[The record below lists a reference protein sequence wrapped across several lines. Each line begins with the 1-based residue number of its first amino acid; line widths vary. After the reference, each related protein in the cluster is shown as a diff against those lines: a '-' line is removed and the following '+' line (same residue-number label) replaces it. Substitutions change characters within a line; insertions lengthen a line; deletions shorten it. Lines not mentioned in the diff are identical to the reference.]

1 MKFAMAATASVWCL
15 APCGAWAGEPW
26 GALYSRGVI
35 VAAIASPQAMAT
47 WPYGELFSR
56 EATLPPEAPRPA
68 APSKAPA
75 QADRPLDPSPPVR
88 LSRVPRGPETT
99 AVASWYGG
107 GEKLQ
112 RLTAN
117 GEVFRPEDLTAAHRS
132 LPFGTKLEVSANGK
146 TVVVR
151 INDRGP
157 AKHTGR
163 SLDLSRGAARALG
176 MIHRGTARVTWR
188 VAGI

>member
-1 MKFAMAATASVWCL
+1 MKIAMAATATVLCATCS
-15 APCGAWAGEPW
+15 GAFAADPW
-26 GALYSRGVI
+26 GALYFRGVE
-35 VAAIASPQAMAT
+35 VAPIPSPEALAS

-56 EATLPPEAPRPA
+56 QATLPPEPPRPTPGTP
-68 APSKAPA
+68 AP
-75 QADRPLDPSPPVR
+75 ADRPLDPSPPVR
-88 LSRVPRGPETT
+88 LSRAPRGSETT
-99 AVASWYGG
+99 AIASWYGG

-132 LPFGTKLEVSANGK
+132 LPFGTRLEVSANGR

-151 INDRGP
+151 VNDRGP
-157 AKHTGR
+157 ARHTGR
-163 SLDLSRGAARALG
+163 GLDLSRGAARALG
-176 MIHRGTARVTWR
+176 MIQRGTARVTWR